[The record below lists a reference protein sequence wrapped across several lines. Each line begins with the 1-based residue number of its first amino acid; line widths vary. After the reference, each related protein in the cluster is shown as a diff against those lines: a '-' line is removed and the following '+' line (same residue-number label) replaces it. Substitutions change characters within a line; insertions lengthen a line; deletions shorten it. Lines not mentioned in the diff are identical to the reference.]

1 MRKRLRAYWTLIKS
15 LQTGLLLL
23 TGLAGYMSAR
33 CPVKSFGTLLGL
45 TASLFLAISGSTV
58 LNMVHDRDID
68 SLMRRT
74 CNRPLP
80 TGKVGVREAL
90 ILGIVMVSIGVGW
103 AMLLN
108 PLYGI
113 IVFAGFFSDVF
124 IYTLWLKRRTAW
136 SILWGGIAG
145 GLPALAGRT
154 LGTGTIDWIGIA
166 LAFTVLFWIPTHIM
180 TFNLRYLE
188 DYQRANIPTFPDR
201 YGEKRSQWMIAI
213 SSLVAAAAM
222 GIAAVGIGLAMG
234 TLRLLSVLSVG
245 LFLLALSSMI
255 KPSAKMNFGLFKY
268 ASVYLL
274 SSMLL
279 VVVETL

>member
-1 MRKRLRAYWTLIKS
+1 MRKRLRSYWTLIKS

-68 SLMRRT
+68 TLMRRT

-90 ILGIVMVSIGVGW
+90 ILGIFLVSLGVGW

-108 PLYGI
+108 PFYGM
-113 IVFAGFFSDVF
+113 IVFAGFIADVF

-136 SILWGGIAG
+136 SIVWGGIAG

-154 LGTGTIDWIGIA
+154 LGTGTVDWIGIA

-188 DYQRANIPTFPDR
+188 DYQRAKIPTFPAR
-201 YGEKRSQWMIAI
+201 YGEKRTQWMIAI
-213 SSLVAAAAM
+213 SSLAAAAAM
-222 GIAAVGIGLAMG
+222 GIAAIGIGMTWG

-245 LFLLALSSMI
+245 LFLLAIFSMI
-255 KPSAKMNFGLFKY
+255 KPSAKVNFGLFKY

>member
-1 MRKRLRAYWTLIKS
+1 MRKRLRSYWTLIKS

-68 SLMRRT
+68 TLMRRT

-90 ILGIVMVSIGVGW
+90 ILGIVLVSLGAGW

-108 PLYGI
+108 PLYGT
-113 IVFAGFFSDVF
+113 IVFAGFIADVF

-136 SILWGGIAG
+136 SIVWGGIAG

-154 LGTGTIDWIGIA
+154 LGTGTVDWIGIA

-188 DYQRANIPTFPDR
+188 DYQHAKIPTFPAR
-201 YGEKRSQWMIAI
+201 YGEKRTHWLIAL
-213 SSLVAAAAM
+213 SSLAAAAAM
-222 GIAAVGIGLAMG
+222 GIAAFGIGMTWG

-245 LFLLALSSMI
+245 LFLLAISSI
-255 KPSAKMNFGLFKY
+255 LRPSAKMNFGLFKY